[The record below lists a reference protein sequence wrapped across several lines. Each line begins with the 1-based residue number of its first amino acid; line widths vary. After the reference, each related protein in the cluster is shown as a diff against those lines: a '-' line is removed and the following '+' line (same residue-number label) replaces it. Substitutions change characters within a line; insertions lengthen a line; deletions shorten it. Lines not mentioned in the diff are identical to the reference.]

1 MNILGICTEGPQ
13 STGACLLIDG
23 KLIAMAEEE
32 RFVRIKQA
40 PGLLPTRASQYC
52 LKAGGLKLS
61 DIDAIAVS
69 WDVAKYTDFMP
80 RFYDD
85 VERRYGDKGWLTYIS
100 EKQILQRFQPDYVQ
114 HRITASLIKGADR
127 GQMRP
132 VRYVGHHKTHAA
144 AAF

>member
-1 MNILGICTEGPQ
+1 
-13 STGACLLIDG
+13 
-23 KLIAMAEEE
+23 
-32 RFVRIKQA
+32 
-40 PGLLPTRASQYC
+40 
-52 LKAGGLKLS
+52 
-61 DIDAIAVS
+61 
-69 WDVAKYTDFMP
+69 MP

-132 VRYVGHHKTHAA
+132 VRYVGDHKTHAA
-144 AAF
+144 AAFWAAVPGVSMAAARRSRASTFLIPRAGCTRA